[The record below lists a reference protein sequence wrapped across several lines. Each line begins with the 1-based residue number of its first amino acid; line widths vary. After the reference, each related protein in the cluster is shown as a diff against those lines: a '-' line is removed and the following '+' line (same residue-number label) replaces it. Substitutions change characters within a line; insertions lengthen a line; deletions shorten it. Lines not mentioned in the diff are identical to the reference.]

1 MNIFSQ
7 NFHIKKEDRE
17 KIKNQKSC
25 TIWLTGL
32 SGSGKSTIA
41 NLVDQKLYE
50 LGYHTYILDG
60 DNTRLDLNK
69 DLGFSD
75 EDRIENIRRISE
87 VSKLLN
93 DAGIITICSFIS
105 PFEINRIQAKEIIGD
120 NFIEIFIKT
129 DLEICEMRDPK
140 GLYKKARLGEIK
152 DFTGISS
159 PYEIPQNAIIL
170 ENNQN
175 SDIEKNVNFIID
187 FLQKNNY
194 LL

>member
-7 NFHIKKEDRE
+7 NFLIKKEDRE
-17 KIKNQKSC
+17 KIKKQKSC

-50 LGYHTYILDG
+50 LGYHSYILDG

-75 EDRIENIRRISE
+75 DDRIENIRRVSE

-93 DAGIITICSFIS
+93 DSGIITIASFIS
-105 PFEINRIQAKEIIGD
+105 PFEINREQAKEIIGED
-120 NFIEIFIKT
+120 FIEIFIKT
-129 DLEICEMRDPK
+129 DLEVCEMRDPK

-159 PYEIPQNAIIL
+159 PYEIPKNAIIL
-170 ENNQN
+170 ENNED
-175 SDIEKNVNFIID
+175 SDIEKNVNFLID
-187 FLQKNNY
+187 YLQKNNY